1 MRRWRSAVRSPSSSA
16 SSTSETSSSGSPA
29 ETAGQVLSATAF
41 GFAYAGARLHVG
53 SIWALAVL
61 HGLSNF
67 FQDRLAGEVPG
78 PMYLAVAILLGA
90 YGLVLV
96 RAAGRSSHAL
106 EAWRC

>member
-1 MRRWRSAVRSPSSSA
+1 MQ
-16 SSTSETSSSGSPA
+16 SSTEGAPRWPSLFGQSPA

-67 FQDRLAGEVPG
+67 SQDRLAGEVPG
-78 PMYLAVAILLGA
+78 PMYLAVAVLLAA

-96 RAAGRSSHAL
+96 RVAERSAQEGSTDTNGDG
-106 EAWRC
+106 